1 MDEAVQNVI
10 GEAIKIRQDRDIHA
24 HGELWIEEKGEK
36 YYKMLDKYLEP
47 MEDKKDQLE
56 KLKRSIF
63 THPEAV

>member
-1 MDEAVQNVI
+1 
-10 GEAIKIRQDRDIHA
+10 
-24 HGELWIEEKGEK
+24 
-36 YYKMLDKYLEP
+36 MLDKYLEP